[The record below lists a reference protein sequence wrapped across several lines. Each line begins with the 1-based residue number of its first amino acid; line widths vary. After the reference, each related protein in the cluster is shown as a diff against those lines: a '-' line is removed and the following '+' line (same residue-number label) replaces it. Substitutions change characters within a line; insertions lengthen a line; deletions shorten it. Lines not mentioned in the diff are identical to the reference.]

1 LRKIGGYYREK
12 RLRKLGCVAQKKTGL

>member
-12 RLRKLGCVAQKKTGL
+12 RLRKLDVVFKKKTRF